1 MTTDWTAFDRLLASR
16 RRTIVESFA
25 DFLRLNSVSQEPEK
39 VRATGEWLAAAM
51 RARGLDGRVLE
62 TGGNPAVFG
71 ERRVPGASRT
81 VLIYCHYDTKPIPLK
96 GWLQPNPIEP
106 VFRRGLA
113 ESKAPEVPL
122 ASVGDDELDG
132 LLLHARGASDDKGPI
147 WCHLNAIELMDA
159 AGLAPGVNVKLIF
172 DGEEEIGSPFFG
184 PFTEAHRDLL
194 AADVVIVTDG
204 PKHASGRPTITG
216 GARGVMKI
224 ELVIEG
230 ARRDLHSGNFAVP
243 NPAWKLNGL
252 LSSMATPDGTP
263 LIEGFEEDVVGPTP
277 AERGMMATIPF
288 DLPGLEKELGVRLP
302 ADYLDRIMFHP
313 TLTIRGLSSGFVGA
327 EANTIIPH
335 RATVAIDI
343 RMVKNQRWDK
353 VYARVIEHIRAQGF
367 TVIDSSDAPLPDDL
381 RGRAVRVVDKGGYD
395 PAKTSLDLPISRE
408 IIAAIERAHDGE
420 RAVLMPTLGGSVPIW
435 AFTDILALPT
445 LLVPYANAN
454 NRQHSPNEHLRLDTS
469 SRVCAPPAPLL
480 TDLAGAAARSHGPG
494 SSGFDPTFLVGRTWR
509 APVGAKAER
518 QKGHGLPGHELPWP
532 SHAVYFVG
540 IYVYQSWE
548 GGHEGEA
555 HGDDR
560 RGTDP

>member
-16 RRTIVESFA
+16 RRAIVESFA
-25 DFLRLNSVSQEPEK
+25 DFLRLNSVSQEPNK

-51 RARGLDGRVLE
+51 RARGLGGRVLE

-71 ERRVPGASRT
+71 ERRVPGATRT

-106 VFRRGLA
+106 VFRLGLA
-113 ESKAPEVPL
+113 ESEAPEVPL
-122 ASVGDDELDG
+122 ASVGDDDLGG
-132 LLLHARGASDDKGPI
+132 LFLHARGASDDKGPI

-204 PKHASGRPTITG
+204 PKHASGRPTIAG

-263 LIEGFEEDVVGPTP
+263 LIEGFEEDVVGPTSV
-277 AERGMMATIPF
+277 ERRMMAELPL

-353 VYARVIEHIRAQGF
+353 VYARVIDHIRAQGF
-367 TVIDSSDAPLPDDL
+367 TVIDSPDAPLPDDL

-420 RAVLMPTLGGSVPIW
+420 PVVLMPTLGGSVPIW
-435 AFTDILALPT
+435 AFTDILGLPT

-454 NRQHSPNEHLRLDTS
+454 NRQHSPNEHLRLDHLFQGVRTT
-469 SRVCAPPAPLL
+469 AQLL
-480 TDLAGAAARSHGPG
+480 TDLAAA
-494 SSGFDPTFLVGRTWR
+494 
-509 APVGAKAER
+509 
-518 QKGHGLPGHELPWP
+518 LPG
-532 SHAVYFVG
+532 ATTK
-540 IYVYQSWE
+540 I
-548 GGHEGEA
+548 
-555 HGDDR
+555 
-560 RGTDP
+560 

>member
-51 RARGLDGRVLE
+51 RARGLGGRVLE

-71 ERRVPGASRT
+71 ERRVPGATRT

-113 ESKAPEVPL
+113 ESQAPEVPL
-122 ASVGDDELDG
+122 ASVGDDELGG

-159 AGLAPGVNVKLIF
+159 VGLAPGVNVKLIF

-204 PKHASGRPTITG
+204 PKHASGRPTIAG

-277 AERGMMATIPF
+277 VERRMMAELPL
-288 DLPGLEKELGVRLP
+288 DLPGLAKELGVGLP
-302 ADYLDRIMFHP
+302 DDYLDRIMFHP

-353 VYARVIEHIRAQGF
+353 VYARVIDHIRAQGF
-367 TVIDSSDAPLPDDL
+367 TVIDSPDAPLPDDL

-408 IIAAIERAHDGE
+408 IIAAIERAHGGE

-454 NRQHSPNEHLRLDTS
+454 NRQHSPNEHLRLDHLFQGVRTT
-469 SRVCAPPAPLL
+469 AQLL
-480 TDLAGAAARSHGPG
+480 TDLAAGC
-494 SSGFDPTFLVGRTWR
+494 
-509 APVGAKAER
+509 
-518 QKGHGLPGHELPWP
+518 
-532 SHAVYFVG
+532 
-540 IYVYQSWE
+540 
-548 GGHEGEA
+548 
-555 HGDDR
+555 
-560 RGTDP
+560 